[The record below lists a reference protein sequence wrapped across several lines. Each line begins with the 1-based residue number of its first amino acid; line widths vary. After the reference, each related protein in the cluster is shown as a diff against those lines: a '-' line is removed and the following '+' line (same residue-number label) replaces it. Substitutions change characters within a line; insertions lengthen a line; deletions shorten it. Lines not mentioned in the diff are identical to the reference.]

1 MQRAE
6 RGTLLRSAPACRLC
20 CVWPARSSLM
30 GVAPGARQRRQS
42 SGAAKR
48 TSRPGRSAER
58 FQPGALLH
66 FQVPC
71 PQIWTCVSCLNSLE
85 SFDPWL
91 ICAIAPSTPWKR
103 LDASQVWLEQP
114 TQEWKSGKCLRG
126 RRDWPGKRADAG
138 RLLVLPGMLC
148 PQLIWSSSPP
158 PVRKSVWYSSSQL
171 MRGMKMKRQH
181 WNTIAFLSD
190 WQNSKLKKFFFK
202 KPNR

>member
-6 RGTLLRSAPACRLC
+6 RGTLLRPAPACRLC

-30 GVAPGARQRRQS
+30 
-42 SGAAKR
+42 SGPRSPSAETEQWAAKR
-48 TSRPGRSAER
+48 TSRPDGQQSAGLGLS
-58 FQPGALLH
+58 FTSKSPA
-66 FQVPC
+66 PKSDSA
-71 PQIWTCVSCLNSLE
+71 VSCLNSLE

-138 RLLVLPGMLC
+138 RLLVPPRNALSPVDLDLALLLLESLC
-148 PQLIWSSSPP
+148 DTQAHS
-158 PVRKSVWYSSSQL
+158 
-171 MRGMKMKRQH
+171 
-181 WNTIAFLSD
+181 
-190 WQNSKLKKFFFK
+190 
-202 KPNR
+202 